1 MSIGPQFVVRFT
13 VYVWPAFRRCVGA
26 LRCWTPFGAGA
37 ATLLQTETL
46 EEADA
51 VADEFDAAG
60 RAAAAALL
68 PAANPG
74 EELLA
79 DEPQPAARS
88 TDKASSNGRTRRG
101 EVSMAAQR

>member
-1 MSIGPQFVVRFT
+1 M
-13 VYVWPAFRRCVGA
+13 GA

-37 ATLLQTETL
+37 ATLLQPETL

-68 PAANPG
+68 AANAG

-101 EVSMAAQR
+101 GVSMAAQR